1 MLKVLSACA
10 VMATALGSNEYT
22 DQRIVDKINAQ
33 PNVLWTAGINKRF
46 EGQSLKS
53 MTGVT
58 AESWGAVQKLPRHK
72 STIRDEDIPTAFDSE
87 ANWPQCAKVIGD
99 IRDQSMCGCCWCV
112 KLCGGESYVGFGSCV
127 GSCAVVLCGCS
138 RRRGWE
144 MDRWQGQG
152 TIAACVGG

>member
-33 PNVLWTAGINKRF
+33 PNVLWTAGVNTRF

-72 STIRDEDIPTAFDSE
+72 TTIRDEDIPTAFDSE
-87 ANWPQCAKVIGD
+87 TNWPQCAKVIGD

-112 KLCGGESYVGFGSCV
+112 KK
-127 GSCAVVLCGCS
+127 
-138 RRRGWE
+138 GW
-144 MDRWQGQG
+144 RS
-152 TIAACVGG
+152 

>member
-112 KLCGGESYVGFGSCV
+112 KCVEEELCWIWKLCGFVVCCCVMWLQSPPWRVGHG
-127 GSCAVVLCGCS
+127 
-138 RRRGWE
+138 
-144 MDRWQGQG
+144 
-152 TIAACVGG
+152 